1 MKLTPCTWQPA
12 EGDNGNTCVFDIIR
26 LYSVCKDGPEM
37 GDPTRCSQGHIRSRA
52 STTAHQ
58 NTNSKV
64 SGVASGPVQL
74 SRSYSFSCVDNST
87 SEHKFQ
93 RKWSSIWSCSAL
105 KVIFVLVRR

>member
-58 NTNSKV
+58 NTNSKGN
-64 SGVASGPVQL
+64 GVASGPIPL
-74 SRSYSFSCVDNST
+74 SRSHSFSYVGDNAPV
-87 SEHKFQ
+87 HKFQ
-93 RKWSSIWSCSAL
+93 LA
-105 KVIFVLVRR
+105 